1 MIMKKIKVQVEWSD
15 KNFSAGSG
23 EINGVVIA
31 TGKILEEVKIN
42 FKKAFQFHI
51 EGALEDGDKL
61 PKNIVRGKYEFNFE
75 LGASAMLRLA
85 DGLISRSA
93 ISKASGINE
102 KQLSHY
108 LTGHRR
114 AQAAQN
120 EKIAAGIIKISKR
133 INELSAIV

>member
-1 MIMKKIKVQVEWSD
+1 
-15 KNFSAGSG
+15 
-23 EINGVVIA
+23 
-31 TGKILEEVKIN
+31 
-42 FKKAFQFHI
+42 
-51 EGALEDGDKL
+51 
-61 PKNIVRGKYEFNFE
+61 
-75 LGASAMLRLA
+75 MLHLA

-133 INELSAIV
+133 INELSTIV